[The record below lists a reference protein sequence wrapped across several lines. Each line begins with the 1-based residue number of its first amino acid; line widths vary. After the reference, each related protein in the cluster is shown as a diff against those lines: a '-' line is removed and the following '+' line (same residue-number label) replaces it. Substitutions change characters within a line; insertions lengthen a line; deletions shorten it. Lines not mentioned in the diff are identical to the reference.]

1 MSNEKRVMKLRYH
14 LLLALL
20 LIAAAPSAR
29 AQVPDAQAAIE
40 AVKAQQARIE
50 AKRPSVLLKLPTQFD
65 VAAGKA
71 ANASTPLLQRRLAQ
85 QNTDFFQVQW
95 ENSFDDTFQYEGSL
109 LTEEIFRDWVGAWVN
124 RSRTR
129 YTYSGQQLS
138 RIDNDYWDVA
148 AWASSYRT
156 MITYTG
162 AQVST
167 VTEQTYENGQWVNDT
182 RAVYNYSGGQLSLI
196 VYEIWVGSAWVP
208 EDRFLIASTN
218 NQVEIIGQVL
228 EGGAWVNEYRVIYYD
243 TTIAELLEIELNDSF
258 YRNSI
263 GFFGNMP
270 SFDGWEW
277 DGTDWAPESR
287 FRVEKDASGR
297 VTSFSFEYYEAG
309 AWQSEGITR
318 LNYEGDRL
326 VSATMEMWDE
336 DEEEWIVFLTE
347 EYIYDN
353 RGLVVEAV
361 TKYSFGELSFTAGRY
376 VFEWALGTSISET
389 ELPATHTLHALYPNP
404 FNPSTTLTYD
414 VGTAGTVTIRVF
426 DVLGR
431 EVAMLAN
438 AHHTSGQHTL
448 TFEAGH
454 LPSGTYFVS
463 LEAPGVRQ
471 MRSVV
476 LAK

>member
-1 MSNEKRVMKLRYH
+1 MKLRYY
-14 LLLALL
+14 LLLVLL
-20 LIAAAPSAR
+20 VIAAAPSAR
-29 AQVPDAQAAIE
+29 AQVPDARAAIE
-40 AVKAQQARIE
+40 AVKAQQTRIE
-50 AKRPSVLLKLPTQFD
+50 AKRPSILLKLPSQ
-65 VAAGKA
+65 VEMSAGKA
-71 ANASTPLLQRRLAQ
+71 ATASTPLLQRRLAQ
-85 QNTDFFQVQW
+85 QNNDFFQVQW
-95 ENSFDDTFQYEGSL
+95 ENAFDETFQYEGSL
-109 LTEEIFRDWVGAWVN
+109 LSVAIYRDWEEAWMN

-148 AWASSYRT
+148 TWASSYRT
-156 MITYTG
+156 MITYAG
-162 AQVST
+162 AQIST
-167 VTEQTYENGQWVNDT
+167 VTDQTYENGQWVNES
-182 RAVYNYSGGQLSLI
+182 RAVYTYTGGQLSLI

-208 EDRFLIASTN
+208 EERYLITSTG
-218 NQVEIIGQVL
+218 NQVEITGQMM
-228 EGGAWVNEYRVIYYD
+228 ESGTWVNEYRVIYYD
-243 TTIAELLEIELNDSF
+243 TTIAELLEIELSDS
-258 YRNSI
+258 YYWNSI
-263 GFFGNMP
+263 GFFGDMP
-270 SFDGWEW
+270 SFDAWNW

-287 FRVEKDASGR
+287 FRVEKDVSGR
-297 VTSFSFEYYEAG
+297 VTSFSFEYYEDG
-309 AWQSEGITR
+309 EWQSEGITR

-326 VSATMEMWDE
+326 VSMTMEMWDE
-336 DEEEWIVFLTE
+336 EEEEWIVFLTE

-361 TKYSFGELSFTAGRY
+361 TKYSFGELTFPAARY
-376 VFEWALGTSISET
+376 IFEWALGTSVAET

-414 VGTAGTVTIRVF
+414 VGTAGMVTIRVF

-431 EVAMLAN
+431 EVAMLAS
-438 AHHTSGQHTL
+438 AHHSSGEHTL

-463 LEAPGVRQ
+463 LESAGFRQ